1 MGSGTPIVRAGQG
14 RETGDRGVIRVRTAE
29 VRSASPHA
37 ILPGDSRSSST
48 SPIHTP
54 LSHPSDHLPVRMS
67 HVKRVLRE
75 RAKETRCRMSPT
87 MVARLSREIES
98 RLLAEIDGESP
109 VLVYASKPGEVD
121 THGLIASL
129 LARGTGV
136 VVPIIERETR
146 TLRLSY
152 LLDPAVLTAGTFSVP
167 EPLGCEIPADPADIS
182 LVVVP
187 MIAFDRRGFRLGY
200 GAGYYDRFL
209 ASHPHI
215 QKIGI
220 AFSCLEL
227 PEVPADEND
236 VPMDRIVTEE
246 GVIIPG

>member
-1 MGSGTPIVRAGQG
+1 MDLR
-14 RETGDRGVIRVRTAE
+14 
-29 VRSASPHA
+29 
-37 ILPGDSRSSST
+37 
-48 SPIHTP
+48 
-54 LSHPSDHLPVRMS
+54 
-67 HVKRVLRE
+67 KRVVRE
-75 RAKETRCRMSPT
+75 RARETRCSLSPRE
-87 MVARLSREIES
+87 VARLSREIAS

-109 VLVYASKPGEVD
+109 VMVYASKPGEVD

-152 LLDPAVLTAGTFSVP
+152 LRDPAVLRASTFLVP

-209 ASHPHI
+209 ASYPHMK
-215 QKIGI
+215 KIGI

-236 VPMDRIVTEE
+236 VPMDLIVTEE
-246 GVIIPG
+246 GTIIPC